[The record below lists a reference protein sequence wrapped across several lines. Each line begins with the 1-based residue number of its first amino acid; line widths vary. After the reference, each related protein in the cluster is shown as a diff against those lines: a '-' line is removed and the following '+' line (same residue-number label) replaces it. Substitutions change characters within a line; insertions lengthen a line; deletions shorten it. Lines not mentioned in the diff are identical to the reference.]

1 MKAIFQKNGAGQ
13 TKQKNVYL
21 ALYKIQFKMDEGP
34 QHKSDILN
42 PIEEKIYIL
51 ELYWY
56 KEGLS
61 EKNPLSA
68 GIKANSY

>member
-1 MKAIFQKNGAGQ
+1 
-13 TKQKNVYL
+13 
-21 ALYKIQFKMDEGP
+21 MDERP

-42 PIEEKIYIL
+42 PIEEKINIV

-56 KEGLS
+56 MEGLS
-61 EKNPLSA
+61 EQNPLSA